1 MNLVLKQ
8 KNRKSVSCRV
18 KYFLH
23 SMKQQ
28 YSAKLHLCNTY
39 ICSFSFIYKKKNK
52 PLNISFG
59 TDLRPKSSCNISN
72 LSRVLL
78 QAIVFILYCEVSHEF
93 VGRLLSLS
101 FLMHHFS
108 FLAFNFFNLQM
119 SFSFFSTFPSSLV
132 LQ

>member
-1 MNLVLKQ
+1 M
-8 KNRKSVSCRV
+8 

-72 LSRVLL
+72 LSHVLL

-93 VGRLLSLS
+93 VGRLLLS
-101 FLMHHFS
+101 FSH
-108 FLAFNFFNLQM
+108 A
-119 SFSFFSTFPSSLV
+119 SFFFPGIQFFQSSDIIFLLFYLPLQFSITMILFTFID
-132 LQ
+132 